1 MSVHKSL
8 RQAKGATSN
17 RSVLTRAERIAVLTK
32 TGRLKPGDR
41 VVGLPKVRVE
51 KVVKKAKSKKKDEE
65 AGAASAAPAAAAPA
79 KK

>member
-8 RQAKGATSN
+8 RQGAGATSN
-17 RSVLTRAERIAVLTK
+17 RSVLTRSERVAVLTK
-32 TGRLKPGDR
+32 VGRLKAGDK

-51 KVVKKAKSKKKDEE
+51 KTVKKAKAKKKEE
-65 AGAASAAPAAAAPA
+65 GTETAAATPAAPA